1 MQPSRRSR
9 AARAAAPAAPALDDA
24 LMAAAEVAPVPAD
37 AEATSEKGPLHALQL
52 PTTPAMFAQAQ
63 HLIDAAAS
71 DAPTLLHLS
80 RAWLAAEEHMS
91 MRCALLQ
98 LWALLRWF
106 VLTRGLTG
114 GDAALTTLL
123 KKDLKQEGAA
133 QQSSAAERPSGVQE
147 EAGWCSNEAHTRCLR
162 PALFGSRSF
171 LSS

>member
-1 MQPSRRSR
+1 
-9 AARAAAPAAPALDDA
+9 
-24 LMAAAEVAPVPAD
+24 
-37 AEATSEKGPLHALQL
+37 
-52 PTTPAMFAQAQ
+52 MFAQAQ

-162 PALFGSRSF
+162 SALFGSRSF